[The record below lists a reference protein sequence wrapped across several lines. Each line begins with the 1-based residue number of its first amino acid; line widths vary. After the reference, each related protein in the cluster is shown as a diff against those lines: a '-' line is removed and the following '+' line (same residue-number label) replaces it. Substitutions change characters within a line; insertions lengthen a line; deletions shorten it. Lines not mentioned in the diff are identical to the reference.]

1 MLNIIYC
8 FSISPDHI
16 VPLFKNFKAN
26 AVALSLVLVL
36 PEHDVIGDLSI
47 NKRLCGV
54 FKLT

>member
-8 FSISPDHI
+8 FSISPESYCT
-16 VPLFKNFKAN
+16 LFKNFKAN

-36 PEHDVIGDLSI
+36 PEHDVIDDLSV